1 MLGQSLFGGRT
12 SSPAKNRIF
21 VYEVTGLRQ
30 NTQNDRNSYPFRNSS
45 NVFIQVPYSRMNEE
59 MLRITRMGGSIVNI
73 KPLGASESND
83 SNAGDDTDE

>member
-1 MLGQSLFGGRT
+1 MLGQSVFGGRT

-30 NTQNDRNSYPFRNSS
+30 NTQNDLNSYPVRNSS
-45 NVFIQVPYSRMNEE
+45 SVFIQVPYNRMNEE

-73 KPLGASESND
+73 KPLGASASND
-83 SNAGDDTDE
+83 SNDVDDTNE

>member
-1 MLGQSLFGGRT
+1 MLGQSVFGGRT

-30 NTQNDRNSYPFRNSS
+30 NTQNDLNSYPVRNSS
-45 NVFIQVPYSRMNEE
+45 SVFIQVPYSRMNEE

-73 KPLGASESND
+73 KPLGASASND
-83 SNAGDDTDE
+83 SNDVDDTNE